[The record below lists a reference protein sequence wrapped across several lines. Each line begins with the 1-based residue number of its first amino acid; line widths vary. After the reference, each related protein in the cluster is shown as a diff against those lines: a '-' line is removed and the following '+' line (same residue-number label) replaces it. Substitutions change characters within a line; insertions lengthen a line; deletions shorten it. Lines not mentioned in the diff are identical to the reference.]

1 MKQEFLDIVK
11 ARYSCRNFKDSAIN
25 ANILENILE
34 AGRLA
39 PSSLGLEPW
48 CFYVMQDSIKKQEIS
63 KIANNQNHVAHC
75 GAIIII
81 TARLDFVEYFEA
93 RLKARNLSEV
103 EMQKRIS
110 LYKPFLENM
119 SAERKL
125 FYAREQTHLA
135 LANMANAASAY
146 GIASCII
153 GGFDNVK
160 LDTYLKLNHSEKT
173 SIMLVL
179 GEALESEVPQKVR
192 NAKEEVIKF
201 I

>member
-1 MKQEFLDIVK
+1 MQEFLDIVK
-11 ARYSCRNFKDSAIN
+11 ARYSCRNFKDSTMDAKV
-25 ANILENILE
+25 LENILE

-48 CFYVMQDSIKKQEIS
+48 RFYVVQDSTKKQEIS
-63 KIANNQNHVAHC
+63 NIANNQSHVAHC

-81 TARLDFVEYFEA
+81 TARLDFAEYFEA
-93 RLKARNLSEV
+93 RLKARNLSEK
-103 EMQKRIS
+103 ERQKRID

-135 LANMANAASAY
+135 IANMANAASAY

-153 GGFDNVK
+153 GGFDNKK
-160 LDTYLKLNHSEKT
+160 LDAYLELDASEKT
-173 SIMLVL
+173 SLILVV
-179 GEALESEVPQKVR
+179 GEPLERIIKKKVR
-192 NAKEEVIKF
+192 TPKEEVIKF